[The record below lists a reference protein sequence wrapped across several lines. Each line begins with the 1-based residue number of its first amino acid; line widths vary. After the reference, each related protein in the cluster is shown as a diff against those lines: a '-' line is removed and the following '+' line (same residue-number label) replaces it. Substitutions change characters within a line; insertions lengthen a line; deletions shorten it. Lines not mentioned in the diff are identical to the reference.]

1 MQPCVC
7 FVMHLNNRQ
16 SAGVWTY
23 PSGILALCDRVGGG
37 VSKLGGSTDEN
48 IVIIYIVPLTT
59 DTVVPGS
66 GLTSTE
72 CSGESKNEGRKKKVH
87 SLH

>member
-1 MQPCVC
+1 M
-7 FVMHLNNRQ
+7 
-16 SAGVWTY
+16 
-23 PSGILALCDRVGGG
+23 
-37 VSKLGGSTDEN
+37 SKLGGSTDEN
-48 IVIIYIVPLTT
+48 IVIIYTVPLTT

-72 CSGESKNEGRKKKVH
+72 CSGESKNEGEKKKVH